1 MSDFISINDV
11 RDHLKWVITE
21 DPAGV
26 LDILKFGKRI
36 ENSHVTT
43 PLFLWDRKKGP
54 KEQNQL
60 FQALQQN
67 RITDEN
73 GQVRDFTEW
82 CNYWENIRLDR
93 QTEIAEKRLQKRIA
107 RARKNAID
115 SVRKQRP
122 HQLFVN
128 VIQEES
134 PHRIE
139 EMSDSNS
146 GSSDIVAES
155 MRTNTV
161 VGINRGSELQNEVA
175 RMNREISISKD
186 CCPENTNCFDENCQL
201 SHF

>member
-21 DPAGV
+21 DPKGV

-54 KEQNQL
+54 KEQNEL
-60 FQALQQN
+60 FEALKQN

-73 GQVRDFTEW
+73 GQVRDFTQW
-82 CNYWENIRLDR
+82 CDYWENIRLER
-93 QTEIAEKRLQKRIA
+93 QTEIAENRLQKKIA
-107 RARKNAID
+107 RARQNAID

-122 HQLFVN
+122 NQLFVN

-134 PHRIE
+134 PVRIE
-139 EMSDSNS
+139 EISDSNS
-146 GSSDIVAES
+146 GSSDIAAES
-155 MRTNTV
+155 TRSKTV
-161 VGINRGSELQNEVA
+161 IDINRGSAFQNEVA
-175 RMNREISISKD
+175 RMNREISIHKD
-186 CCPENTNCFDENCQL
+186 CCPENTDCSDENCTL
-201 SHF
+201 THF